1 MIRFLIASFGFIVT
15 ISQLIGRSKNS
26 GWHHGSP
33 FFIFI
38 FFLKGRGKRLATPI
52 YIRLESKEM
61 EDTKPKNRRGEDKK
75 EKIKGEEQKPTRPDQ
90 QDLSY

>member
-1 MIRFLIASFGFIVT
+1 VLHVFTDFSFG
-15 ISQLIGRSKNS
+15 LCLGLL
-26 GWHHGSP
+26 
-33 FFIFI
+33 I
-38 FFLKGRGKRLATPI
+38 FFLKGRGKRLAAPI

-75 EKIKGEEQKPTRPDQ
+75 EKIKREAQKPTRPDQ

>member
-1 MIRFLIASFGFIVT
+1 MPRKYIRRGEKYKLCT
-15 ISQLIGRSKNS
+15 TQDNSKA
-26 GWHHGSP
+26 P
-33 FFIFI
+33 KTTAPL
-38 FFLKGRGKRLATPI
+38 FLKGRGKRVAAPI

-75 EKIKGEEQKPTRPDQ
+75 EKIKREEQKPTRPDQ

>member
-1 MIRFLIASFGFIVT
+1 MLTGSRRIQRVSVSARAQPASSACGA
-15 ISQLIGRSKNS
+15 
-26 GWHHGSP
+26 HC
-33 FFIFI
+33 
-38 FFLKGRGKRLATPI
+38 FFLKGRGKRLATPK

-61 EDTKPKNRRGEDKK
+61 EDTKPENRRGEGKK

>member
-1 MIRFLIASFGFIVT
+1 
-15 ISQLIGRSKNS
+15 
-26 GWHHGSP
+26 
-33 FFIFI
+33 
-38 FFLKGRGKRLATPI
+38 LKGRGKRLATPI